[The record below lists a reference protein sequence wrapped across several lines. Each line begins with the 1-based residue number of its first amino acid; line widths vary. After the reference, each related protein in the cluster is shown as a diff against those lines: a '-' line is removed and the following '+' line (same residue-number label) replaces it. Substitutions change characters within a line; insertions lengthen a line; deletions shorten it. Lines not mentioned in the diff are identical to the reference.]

1 LAGKEGEEEMSTTTQ
16 VTLEQYYEML
26 PNYEREPEFDDGEI
40 VERPMPTKPHS
51 EMLEF
56 LIFAFRAFRPEFR
69 SYPEWTIAPR
79 EGSRRIPDLCLCAS
93 PSETPLLCVEIISPD
108 DKASVLRKKIKEY
121 LAWGVEYVW
130 VVDPVELDGDVH
142 TNAGVERVPDGV
154 FRAGVVEVNVRGVK
168 E

>member
-1 LAGKEGEEEMSTTTQ
+1 MSTTTQ

-79 EGSRRIPDLCLCAS
+79 EGSRRIPWNWMAMCTPMRAS
-93 PSETPLLCVEIISPD
+93 SACRM
-108 DKASVLRKKIKEY
+108 ASFGRESWK
-121 LAWGVEYVW
+121 
-130 VVDPVELDGDVH
+130 
-142 TNAGVERVPDGV
+142 
-154 FRAGVVEVNVRGVK
+154 
-168 E
+168 

>member
-1 LAGKEGEEEMSTTTQ
+1 
-16 VTLEQYYEML
+16 
-26 PNYEREPEFDDGEI
+26 
-40 VERPMPTKPHS
+40 
-51 EMLEF
+51 MLEF

-93 PSETPLLCVEIISPD
+93 RSETPLLCVEIISPD

-130 VVDPVELDGDVH
+130 VSIPWNWMAMC
-142 TNAGVERVPDGV
+142 TPM
-154 FRAGVVEVNVRGVK
+154 RASSACRMASFGRESWK
-168 E
+168 